1 MVSSNNDIVSPRA
14 EHNELLSAKESDS
27 RTLKKF
33 KMGMIESATKPMS
46 SKEYIDQLN

>member
-14 EHNELLSAKESDS
+14 EHNELLGAKESDS

-33 KMGMIESATKPMS
+33 KMGMIESATKPMT
-46 SKEYIDQLN
+46 SKEHID